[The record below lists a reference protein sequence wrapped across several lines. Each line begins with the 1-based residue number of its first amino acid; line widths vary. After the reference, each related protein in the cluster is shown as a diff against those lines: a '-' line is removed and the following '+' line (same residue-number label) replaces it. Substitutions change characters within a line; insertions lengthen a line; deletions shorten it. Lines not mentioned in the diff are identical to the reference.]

1 MEIENDV
8 KRMIVEQKLVLYR
21 NTLYDAELDAKI
33 ALLLKDKEEITKERI
48 KQVLKAIELLET
60 ELKSLGDTDATKE

>member
-1 MEIENDV
+1 MEITNDV
-8 KRMIVEQKLVLYR
+8 KRVIVEQKLTLYK

-33 ALLLKDKEEITKERI
+33 ALLLNDKEDATKARI

-60 ELKSLGDTDATKE
+60 ELAALKPGISE

>member
-1 MEIENDV
+1 MEITNDV
-8 KRMIVEQKLVLYR
+8 KRVIVEQKLTLYK

-33 ALLLKDKEEITKERI
+33 ALLLNDKEDATKARI

-60 ELKSLGDTDATKE
+60 ELAELKASIKE